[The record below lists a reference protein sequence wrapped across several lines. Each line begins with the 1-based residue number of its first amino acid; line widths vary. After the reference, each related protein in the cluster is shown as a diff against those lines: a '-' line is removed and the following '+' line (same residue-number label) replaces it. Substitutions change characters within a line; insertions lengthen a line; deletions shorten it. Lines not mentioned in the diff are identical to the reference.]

1 MGVVKNI
8 VVPEQ
13 YTSKGEEKAK
23 WNNIGS
29 IIEIEKDGKKYQK
42 IKLNNVPIG
51 WDGWGYLFDP
61 KPYDGA
67 KKDSRKEYTQDEYD
81 QSSNDMNSDNGG
93 SQETQDTVIDNIDDK
108 PIDLSEI
115 PF

>member
-13 YTSKGEEKAK
+13 YTVKGEEKTK

-42 IKLNNVPIG
+42 VKLNNVPIG
-51 WDGWGYLFDP
+51 WDGWAYLFDP
-61 KPYDGA
+61 KPYEG
-67 KKDSRKEYTQDEYD
+67 KKDNRKEYTQDEYD

-93 SQETQDTVIDNIDDK
+93 SQDVAPQDIDDK

>member
-13 YTSKGEEKAK
+13 YTSKGEEKTK

-42 IKLNNVPIG
+42 VKLNNVPIG
-51 WDGWGYLFDP
+51 WDGWAYLFDP
-61 KPYDGA
+61 KPYEG
-67 KKDSRKEYTQDEYD
+67 KKDNRKEYSQDEYD

-93 SQETQDTVIDNIDDK
+93 SQDTVIENIDDK